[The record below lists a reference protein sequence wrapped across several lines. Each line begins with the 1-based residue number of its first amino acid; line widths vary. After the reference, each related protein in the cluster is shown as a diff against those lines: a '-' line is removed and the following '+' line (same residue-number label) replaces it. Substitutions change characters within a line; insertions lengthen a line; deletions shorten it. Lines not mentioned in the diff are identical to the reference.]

1 MRIKATIEYDGSAFC
16 GWQAQEGL
24 RTIEGELESALKKI
38 TVQNIVVFGSG
49 RTDAGVSAKN
59 QVAHFD
65 FDKELPPTKIAYA
78 MNMYLPPE
86 IRVKKTERVCND
98 FHARYDV
105 KSKTYCYKM
114 YASSIESPLR
124 DATHLQVWPNLDFDA
139 MIECTKHFVGT
150 HDFKAFCQEN
160 PQLSTTVRTITHC
173 EMTKIDDEI
182 TITVTGSGFLH
193 NMVRIICGTI
203 LKVGQRKLDKDS
215 IPDIIASRDRARA
228 GQTLPAKGLTLDHVD
243 YE

>member
-1 MRIKATIEYDGSAFC
+1 MRIKATIEYNGSAFC

-24 RTIEGELESALKKI
+24 QTIEGELELALQKI
-38 TVQNIVVFGSG
+38 TGQKTLVFGSG

-65 FDKELPPTKIAYA
+65 FEKDMPPERIAYA
-78 MNMYLPPE
+78 MNMYLPKE
-86 IRVKKTERVCND
+86 IRVKKTEQASSD

-105 KSKTYCYKM
+105 KSKTYRYKM

-139 MIECTKHFVGT
+139 MIECTKYFVGT

-160 PQLSTTVRTITHC
+160 PQLTTTIRTITEC
-173 EMTKIDDEI
+173 NMTKIDDEI
-182 TITVTGSGFLH
+182 TITISGSGFLH

-215 IPDIIASRDRARA
+215 IPEIIASKDRARA
-228 GQTLPAKGLTLDHVD
+228 GQTLPAKALTLCNVD
-243 YE
+243 YD